1 MNRRELLK
9 RAALVPA
16 AALGTVLA
24 SSAPAEAALFG
35 TIVYV
40 KVGGFGP
47 ESFNGGDIVFTINDG
62 DNIYSTA
69 LVDKKTK
76 IFITGQKVRHRTL
89 LETAYVQQEVLNAQL
104 HGAQIIVTYRDGL
117 KAKKVDI
124 NYPLPQS

>member
-1 MNRRELLK
+1 MNRRDLLK
-9 RAALVPA
+9 RAALIPA

-24 SSAPAEAALFG
+24 SSAPAEAALYG
-35 TIVYV
+35 SIVYV

-76 IFITGQKVRHRTL
+76 IFITGQKVRHRDL
-89 LETAYVQQEVLNAQL
+89 LNQVYTQQEVVNGQF

-117 KAKKVDI
+117 KAKRVDI
-124 NYPLPQS
+124 NYPLPKS